1 MKTMMKTKRTTTSSN
16 GRFELS
22 PTGIIVTKFLSPTNH
37 RGSRVKATSGSGKT
51 LTMAWNYENDPL
63 ENHACVAATLAAELF
78 ETTTDGVAMRGGS
91 LGDGKYAFFVS
102 PLVTAG
108 TRIS

>member
-1 MKTMMKTKRTTTSSN
+1 MKTRKITTSNN

-22 PTGIIVTKFLSPTNH
+22 PTGIIVTKFLSPTNY

-51 LTMAWNYENDPL
+51 LTMEWNHAVGSL
-63 ENHACVAATLAAELF
+63 ENHACVAATLAAELLD
-78 ETTTDGVAMRGGS
+78 TTTDGVAMRGGS

-102 PLVTAG
+102 RLVTAG